1 MKELIEKI
9 KKEIKKKI
17 ESYMDLQCDFEDHEM
32 SYQEEILDNHYEGCK
47 SGLETA
53 IDIINKEA
61 KSYNNGWIPCSE
73 RLPENYGTYLCC
85 DKYGNFILGYPI
97 ARVSSNNFYVE
108 TECEIMNDCI
118 AWQPLPPAYV
128 PKEGRE

>member
-61 KSYNNGWIPCSE
+61 KSYNNGWILCSD
-73 RLPENYGTYLCC
+73 RLPDFLDNVLVCTKSGGRTIAHL
-85 DKYGNFILGYPI
+85 KHTPI
-97 ARVSSNNFYVE
+97 EWRDMY
-108 TECEIMNDCI
+108 MNKIDDVI
-118 AWQPLPPAYV
+118 AWKYLDAPYQQ
-128 PKEGRE
+128 KGE

>member
-73 RLPENYGTYLCC
+73 RLPLFIDNVLVCTKSGGRTVACLTTGKRFCDTY
-85 DKYGNFILGYPI
+85 
-97 ARVSSNNFYVE
+97 
-108 TECEIMNDCI
+108 MNIIDNVV
-118 AWQPLPPAYV
+118 AWMPLPPAYV
-128 PKEGRE
+128 SEEGRG